1 MIMTVHS
8 RLASWEPQNVSGQGI
23 RTPGSDVT
31 ELVRLQHL
39 ELRLSDLEAP
49 GDMKVEL
56 EFS

>member
-1 MIMTVHS
+1 MIVTVHS

-31 ELVRLQHL
+31 QLVRLQHL

-49 GDMKVEL
+49 GT
-56 EFS
+56 